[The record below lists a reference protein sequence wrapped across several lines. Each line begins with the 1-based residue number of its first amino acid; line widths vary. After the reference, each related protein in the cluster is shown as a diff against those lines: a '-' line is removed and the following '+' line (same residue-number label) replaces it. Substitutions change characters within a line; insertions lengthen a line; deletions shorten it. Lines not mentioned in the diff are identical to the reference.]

1 MPGTRRHPKN
11 SKAPELVVEVA
22 NSSGSIDLHR
32 KKRDYERAGV
42 REFGVVLLR
51 DEEVRR
57 FALRDGIFHDV
68 PSDTDGVYRSQM
80 FPGLWLD
87 AAAFLRL
94 DSAGVLAALRLGLA
108 SPGHATFAAE
118 LAGRRSR
125 K

>member
-1 MPGTRRHPKN
+1 M
-11 SKAPELVVEVA
+11 VVEVA

-42 REFGVVLLR
+42 REYGVVLLR
-51 DEEVRR
+51 NEEVRW
-57 FALRDGIFHDV
+57 FVLSGGIFQDV
-68 PSDTDGVYRSQM
+68 PLDTDGVYRSHV

-87 AAAFLRL
+87 AAALLRL
-94 DSAGVLAALRLGLA
+94 DSAGILAASHLGLA

-118 LAGRRSR
+118 LAGRRSQ